1 MLMTSSPTES
11 DAMGRSPPGVAMGVS
26 GDAQVHGEEQRP
38 SLPQAQHPESAPL
51 SGKPMGPPGGKHGP
65 DESPLE
71 RHVPGVHGSWE
82 L

>member
-1 MLMTSSPTES
+1 
-11 DAMGRSPPGVAMGVS
+11 MGRSPPGVAMGVS

-38 SLPQAQHPESAPL
+38 SLPQAQHPESEALL

-65 DESPLE
+65 EESLLE
-71 RHVPGVHGSWE
+71 RHVPGVHGSME